1 MKAVVLTGV
10 GRVEVRDVP
19 KPEIKAPD
27 NVLLKTAVA
36 GLCGSDLHYFVSDR
50 VGGEKVA
57 YPAIVGHECS
67 AVVEAIGSAA
77 ARVKP
82 GDRVAVEPA
91 ISCGTCDQCRSGR
104 PHTCRNL
111 GFLGHPGQRDGCLAE
126 YFVMPGRNCIP
137 LPAGLTMTQAML
149 AEPLSIAL
157 YAFRFWSRDEPSARH
172 SPVTYMHGRVRRKW
186 IPGQSPGPLPPS
198 GSANRTMAILGSGPI
213 GLCVLLEARQNGVRE
228 IYATDK
234 VDERAA
240 AARKAGAVW
249 AGNPD
254 REDIVRNILAL
265 QPLGLDAVFECCGDQ
280 ASLDQAVELL
290 KPGGTLVFVG
300 IPLSERVSF
309 PSGRIRRK
317 EIRIQN
323 VRRQNRCLEH
333 ALELIAAGK
342 LDLNFL
348 ATHSFSVEDAQKAF
362 ETAAHRRDGA
372 LKTSIVFG

>member
-10 GRVEVRDVP
+10 GRVEVRDVS

-27 NVLLKTAVA
+27 DVLLKTTVA
-36 GLCGSDLHYFVSDR
+36 GLCGSDLHYFVADR

-67 AVVEAIGSAA
+67 AIVEAVGPAA

-91 ISCGTCDQCRSGR
+91 ISCGTCDQCLGNR

-111 GFLGHPGQRDGCLAE
+111 GFLGHPGERDGCLAE
-126 YFVMPGRNCIP
+126 YFVMPARNCIP
-137 LPAGLTMTQAML
+137 LPAGMTMTEAML

-157 YAFRFWSRDEPSARH
+157 HAFRFWS
-172 SPVTYMHGRVRRKW
+172 G
-186 IPGQSPGPLPPS
+186 G
-198 GSANRTMAILGSGPI
+198 ANRTMAVLGSGPI
-213 GLCVLLEARQNGVRE
+213 GLCVLLAARQNGVRE

-234 VDERAA
+234 VEERAET
-240 AARKAGAVW
+240 ARKAGAAW
-249 AGNPD
+249 TGNPD
-254 REDIVRNILAL
+254 REDIVRSILASR
-265 QPLGLDAVFECCGDQ
+265 PLGLDAVFECCGDQ
-280 ASLDQAVELL
+280 AALDQAVELL
-290 KPGGTLVFVG
+290 KPGGILIFVG
-300 IPLSERVSF
+300 IPLAERVSF

-323 VRRQNRCLEH
+323 VRRQNRCLER
-333 ALELIAAGK
+333 ALDLVGAGK

-348 ATHSFSVEDAQKAF
+348 ATHAYKIEDAQKAF
-362 ETAAHRRDGA
+362 ETAAYRRDGA
-372 LKTSIVFG
+372 LKVSIAFEEPDS

>member
-27 NVLLKTAVA
+27 DVLLKTAVA
-36 GLCGSDLHYFVSDR
+36 GLCGSDLHYFVADR
-50 VGGEKVA
+50 VGGETVA

-67 AVVEAIGSAA
+67 AVVEAVGSSAA
-77 ARVKP
+77 GLKP

-91 ISCGTCDQCRSGR
+91 VSCGTCDQCRGGR

-111 GFLGHPGQRDGCLAE
+111 GFLGHPGEKDGCLAE
-126 YFVMPGRNCIP
+126 NFVMPARNCIP
-137 LPAGLTMTQAML
+137 LPAGLTMTQAIL

-157 YAFRFWSRDEPSARH
+157 HAFRFWA
-172 SPVTYMHGRVRRKW
+172 
-186 IPGQSPGPLPPS
+186 
-198 GSANRTMAILGSGPI
+198 GSANRTMAVLGSGPI

-234 VDERAA
+234 VDERAEA
-240 AARKAGAVW
+240 ALKAGAAW

-254 REDIVRNILAL
+254 RQDIVRDILARR
-265 QPLGLDAVFECCGDQ
+265 PLGLDAVFECCGDQ
-280 ASLDQAVELL
+280 AALDQAVELL
-290 KPGGTLVFVG
+290 KPGGTLIFVG
-300 IPLSERVSF
+300 IPLIERVSF

-333 ALELIAAGK
+333 ALDLVGAGK
-342 LDLNFL
+342 IDLNFL
-348 ATHSFSVEDAQKAF
+348 ATHTFEAEDAQKAF
-362 ETAAHRRDGA
+362 ETAAFHLDGA
-372 LKTSIVFG
+372 LKVSIAFEEPDF

>member
-27 NVLLKTAVA
+27 DVLLKTAVA

-57 YPAIVGHECS
+57 YPAIAGHECS
-67 AVVEAIGSAA
+67 AVVEAVGSGVPAL
-77 ARVKP
+77 KP

-104 PHTCRNL
+104 PHTCRSL
-111 GFLGHPGQRDGCLAE
+111 GFLGHPGEKDGCLAE
-126 YFVMPGRNCIP
+126 YFVMPARNCIP
-137 LPAGLTMTQAML
+137 LPAAMTMTEAML

-157 YAFRFWSRDEPSARH
+157 HAFRFW
-172 SPVTYMHGRVRRKW
+172 
-186 IPGQSPGPLPPS
+186 S
-198 GSANRTMAILGSGPI
+198 GSANRTMAVLGSGPI

-234 VDERAA
+234 VDERAE
-240 AARKAGAVW
+240 AARKAGAAW

-254 REDIVRNILAL
+254 RQDIVRDILARR
-265 QPLGLDAVFECCGDQ
+265 PLGLDAVFECCGDQ
-280 ASLDQAVELL
+280 AALDQAVELL
-290 KPGGTLVFVG
+290 KPGGTLIFVG
-300 IPLSERVSF
+300 ITITERVSF

-333 ALELIAAGK
+333 ALELVGAGK
-342 LDLNFL
+342 IDLNFL
-348 ATHSFSVEDAQKAF
+348 ATHTFEAEDAQKAF
-362 ETAAHRRDGA
+362 ETAAFHLDGA
-372 LKTSIVFG
+372 LKVSIVF

>member
-1 MKAVVLTGV
+1 MKAAVLTGI

-19 KPEIKAPD
+19 KPGIKAPD
-27 NVLLKTAVA
+27 DVLLKTAVA
-36 GLCGSDLHYFVSDR
+36 GLCGSDLHYFIADR

-67 AVVEAIGSAA
+67 AVVETVGPAA
-77 ARVKP
+77 TRIKP

-111 GFLGHPGQRDGCLAE
+111 GFLGHPGERNGCLAE
-126 YFVMPGRNCIP
+126 YFVMPARNCFP
-137 LPAGLTMTQAML
+137 LPEGMTMTEAML

-157 YAFRFWSRDEPSARH
+157 HAFHFWS
-172 SPVTYMHGRVRRKW
+172 GGK
-186 IPGQSPGPLPPS
+186 GQ
-198 GSANRTMAILGSGPI
+198 AMAVLGCGPI
-213 GLCVLLEARQNGVRE
+213 GLCVLMTARLNGVRD

-240 AARKAGAVW
+240 IALKTCAVW

-254 REDIVRNILAL
+254 GGDIVRDILDR

-280 ASLDQAVELL
+280 AALDQAVELL

-300 IPLSERVSF
+300 VPLSERVYF

-323 VRRQNRCLEH
+323 VRRQNRCVEQ
-333 ALELIAAGK
+333 ALDLVGAGK

-348 ATHSFSVEDAQKAF
+348 ATHTFEVKDAQKAF
-362 ETAAHRRDGA
+362 ETAAYRRDGA
-372 LKTSIVFG
+372 LKVSIAF

>member
-1 MKAVVLTGV
+1 MKAAVLTGV
-10 GRVEVRDVP
+10 GQVEVRDVP
-19 KPEIKAPD
+19 KPGIKAPD
-27 NVLLKTAVA
+27 DVLLKTAVA
-36 GLCGSDLHYFVSDR
+36 GLCGSDLHYFVADR

-67 AVVEAIGSAA
+67 AVVEAVGRAES
-77 ARVKP
+77 RLKP

-91 ISCGTCDQCRSGR
+91 ISCGTCDQCRGGR

-111 GFLGHPGQRDGCLAE
+111 GFLGHPGERDGCLAE
-126 YFVMPGRNCIP
+126 YSVMPARNCFP
-137 LPAGLTMTQAML
+137 LPAAMTMTEAML

-157 YAFRFWSRDEPSARH
+157 HAFHFWSRDEPS
-172 SPVTYMHGRVRRKW
+172 RRKW
-186 IPGQSPGPLPPS
+186 TPGQSPGPRPPS
-198 GSANRTMAILGSGPI
+198 GSANRTMAVLGSGPI
-213 GLCVLLEARQNGVRE
+213 GLCVLLTARLNGVRD

-234 VDERAA
+234 VDERTE
-240 AARKAGAVW
+240 AARKSGAIW
-249 AGNPD
+249 AGNPV
-254 REDIVRNILAL
+254 REDIVREILNR

-280 ASLDQAVELL
+280 AALDQAVELL

-300 IPLSERVSF
+300 IPLTERVSF

-333 ALELIAAGK
+333 ALELVGAGK

-348 ATHSFSVEDAQKAF
+348 ATHAFEVEDAQKAF
-362 ETAAHRRDGA
+362 ETAAYRRAGA
-372 LKTSIVFG
+372 LKVSIAF